1 MKKVEI
7 LSKLEAAGVIAVVR
21 GKNKDEAI
29 KAINSIIAGGIKGIE
44 LTFTV
49 PNAEE
54 IIKEIAKKYADQ
66 KDVIIG
72 AGTVLD
78 AFTARIA
85 IMAGAEYIV
94 SPSFDRQTAEIC
106 NLYQIP
112 LTLFLS
118 KKYGKKELASVGMF
132 FSAIVYLILFLIK
145 TSNMYVFLILSSV
158 GYMGLGV
165 FNTVIWANIT
175 DVIDDQEVKSDQRE
189 DGTVYAVY
197 SFARKIGQA
206 LAGGVGGWTLS
217 IIGYDSLANIQT
229 GDVLEKLYN
238 ASTLIPS
245 ICFFIVGLIL
255 FFLYPLSK
263 DKVLENCELLKQK
276 YK

>member
-112 LTLFLS
+112 YLPGCMTITEIKEALTAGVDIIKLFPGSAFGPSIVKAYQAPLPHVNIMPTGGVS
-118 KKYGKKELASVGMF
+118 IENLEDWFEVGVVAVGVGGNLLASVEKGDF
-132 FSAIVYLILFLIK
+132 EEVSRVASKYIDKLVLLQSFKSTIK
-145 TSNMYVFLILSSV
+145 
-158 GYMGLGV
+158 
-165 FNTVIWANIT
+165 
-175 DVIDDQEVKSDQRE
+175 
-189 DGTVYAVY
+189 
-197 SFARKIGQA
+197 
-206 LAGGVGGWTLS
+206 
-217 IIGYDSLANIQT
+217 
-229 GDVLEKLYN
+229 
-238 ASTLIPS
+238 
-245 ICFFIVGLIL
+245 
-255 FFLYPLSK
+255 
-263 DKVLENCELLKQK
+263 
-276 YK
+276 